1 MDATYYALN
10 PWWEGRPFETGIR
23 RDLYLDRLKT
33 TLDRK
38 QIEVLVGSRRAG
50 KTTLLKQF
58 IKLLLDRPVDAK
70 DIAYLALDH
79 PALAG
84 LPLSEHVKAVRKL
97 FSQDIGHRLFLFLDE
112 VQESPSWEAE
122 LKALYDA
129 NDLKIFCS
137 GSTSALIKSQGGK
150 LTGRQ
155 IVNRVDLLSFAE
167 FLDFRGGR
175 PSLSEDYK
183 FEQLADDYLT
193 TGGYPENVLRP
204 SPEYLGNLI
213 DDILARDITRLH
225 PVRKPLLLKELLR
238 LLAGSVGSRMSFHK
252 LSRVLGVSLE
262 TVRDYV
268 AYLESAFL
276 VARLEKWSDSLS
288 DRTYAAKKIYV
299 LDNGVKTLITGLG
312 DDGAKAEAAVFV
324 ELRKSGVECGYF
336 AESEREVDF
345 VTGTSQSPRPIEAK
359 YVSSFDAGD
368 KRYAGLRLF
377 LRRFPATKKAVIVT
391 RTVDKE
397 DKINGTSVRCVPLW
411 KFLLDSSA
419 FVRD

>member
-1 MDATYYALN
+1 MEATYYALN
-10 PWWEGRPFETGIR
+10 PWWESRPFETGIR
-23 RDLYLDRLKT
+23 RDLYLDKLKT
-33 TLDRK
+33 SLDRK

-50 KTTLLKQF
+50 KTTLLRQF

-97 FSQDIGHRLFLFLDE
+97 FSHDLGRRLFLFLDE

-137 GSTSALIKSQGGK
+137 GSTSALIQSQGGK

-155 IVNRVDLLSFAE
+155 IINRMDLLSFAE
-167 FLDFRGGR
+167 FMQFKDTK

-183 FEQLADDYLT
+183 FEQLADDYLV

-213 DDILARDITRLH
+213 DDILARDITRIH
-225 PVRKPLLLKELLR
+225 PVRKPLVLKELLR
-238 LLAGSVGSRMSFHK
+238 LLAASVGSRMSFHK
-252 LSRVLGVSLE
+252 LSRVLNISLE
-262 TVRDYV
+262 TVKDYV
-268 AYLESAFL
+268 ACLESAFL
-276 VARLEKWSDSLS
+276 VAHLEKWSDSLS
-288 DRTYAAKKIYV
+288 DKTYAAKKIYL
-299 LDNGVKTLITGLG
+299 LDNGVKTLITGSG
-312 DDGAKAEAAVFV
+312 DDGAKAEAAVFS
-324 ELRKSGVECGYF
+324 ELRRGGVECGYF

-345 VTGTSQSPRPIEAK
+345 VTGTSRSPRPVEVK
-359 YVSSFDAGD
+359 YVSSFDEGD

-397 DKINGTSVRCVPLW
+397 EEMTGTPIRCVPLW
-411 KFLLDSSA
+411 KFLLDPQA
-419 FVRD
+419 FLLD

>member
-1 MDATYYALN
+1 MEAPYYALN

-23 RDLYLDRLKT
+23 RDFYLDRLKT

-50 KTTLLKQF
+50 KTTLLRQF

-84 LPLSEHVKAVRKL
+84 LPLSEHVKAVRRL
-97 FSQDIGHRLFLFLDE
+97 FSHDIGHRLFLFLDE

-137 GSTSALIKSQGGK
+137 GSTSALIQSQGGK

-167 FLDFRGGR
+167 FIEFRGVK

-183 FEQLADDYLT
+183 FEQLADEYLAA
-193 TGGYPENVLRP
+193 GGYPENVLRP
-204 SPEYLGNLI
+204 SAEYLGNLI
-213 DDILARDITRLH
+213 DDILAKDITRLH
-225 PVRKPLLLKELLR
+225 AVRKPLVLKELLR
-238 LLAGSVGSRMSFHK
+238 LLAASVGSRMSFHK
-252 LSRVLGVSLE
+252 LSRVLNISLE

-268 AYLESAFL
+268 AYLETAFL
-276 VARLEKWSDSLS
+276 VAHLEKWSDSLS
-288 DRTYAAKKIYV
+288 DRAYAAKKIYL
-299 LDNGVKTLITGLG
+299 LDNGVKTLITGSG
-312 DDGAKAEAAVFV
+312 DDGAKAEAAVFAG
-324 ELRKSGVECGYF
+324 LRRGGIESGYF

-345 VTGTSQSPRPIEAK
+345 VTGTSRSPRPVEVK
-359 YVSSFDAGD
+359 YVSSFDESD

-377 LRRFPATKKAVIVT
+377 LRRFPVTKKAVIVT
-391 RTVDKE
+391 RTVDGE
-397 DKINGTSVRCVPLW
+397 DKINGTPVRCVPLW
-411 KFLLDSSA
+411 KFLLGPAEFLS
-419 FVRD
+419 